1 MNSKGFGELF
11 LEELENILD
20 IVWLSQ
26 EYKKV
31 QNHENEKEKPQK
43 EENRKLTEPQKS
55 ENDNEVKTQD
65 QQIDKPPQ
73 MVEVYTTQPVFKKS
87 SALSVDYITLP
98 RQQTLQNYRKWE
110 KAFKPLKITN
120 QNRHKKVIN
129 EEKTVNLIAQ
139 TDIYQIISEYQE
151 KPVFSLSLVIDK
163 HYSMEIFENL
173 IDEFCNAVAHF
184 GIFERVENFYLDSS
198 KSEGR
203 FYRDRKLHQKV
214 SKKQIVSNN
223 NNLILVI
230 SNCISPAWKSNHIYY
245 CIKEWS
251 NRNFCSIVQILPR
264 HMWLLTTLEQGVQL
278 NWKAERA
285 YPLNKDL
292 YSKKSSFY
300 FSDEQEVLK
309 IPVVAFEPSSFHAW
323 GNVLLAK
330 QTYSIA
336 GFAFLEQDLTRQP
349 DQQETVTA
357 EQRVENFLAQASV
370 TGKILAAYLAN
381 LPVSYDVA
389 RYIQEV
395 ELPKSNLLH
404 LAEVFLGDII
414 ERIEHNGK
422 SSFDFYDGIRD
433 KLKYHIPPDKAWEL
447 FIKISDI
454 VSKELGSS
462 LNMPAF
468 FYNPKSNKTISWSEE
483 AIKFAEL
490 GIDILKRK
498 GGYDYKRAEKLE
510 KEIEKKKAILPA
522 SKRFQMGSDDGYDDE
537 KPVHEVIINY
547 DFEIAKYPV
556 TFEEYDLFCEDTGR
570 EKPDDEGWG
579 RGRRPVIN
587 VSWHDAKAYCKWLSE
602 KTGETYRLPTEAEWE
617 YVCRAGTTT
626 KWSFGDDEEELEKY
640 AWYDK
645 NSGDKTHPAGRKLPN
660 PWGLYDMHGNVWE
673 WCEDWYID
681 NYKETTID
689 GSANKKGE
697 QEYKALRGGSW
708 ISSANS
714 SRSAD
719 RYRDYPDNRDHIFGF
734 RLLRTLPSDNLNLIN
749 ISAKDLEESD
759 VSQPA
764 GDVTYRCNKCHTK
777 YALDCDELEWE
788 EVGSHARQMG
798 SEIHY
803 EAYYDRECDNC
814 GNNMGLTFNCWEYPV
829 GAENDRD
836 VQGNGVE
843 EIEGDCCLDLQ
854 EQEEEQFDYDVPDD
868 MEYEEDEN
876 ESKYNE
882 SDSIEYAEE
891 AIEEIKEWFFEH
903 YEDPANSSLPYNSKE
918 GGYQWIHGEPV
929 NTAEVIYENFEKR
942 YSEDILEKAIDEIGR
957 HELWSP
963 IPQSEEEFQEAL
975 GKWAKKKADDD
986 KD

>member
-43 EENRKLTEPQKS
+43 EENRKLTELQKS

-173 IDEFCNAVAHF
+173 IDEFYNAVAHF
-184 GIFERVENFYLDSS
+184 GIFERVENFYFDSS
-198 KSEGR
+198 KSEGK

-214 SKKQIVSNN
+214 SKKQIVSNS

-230 SNCISPAWKSNHIYY
+230 SNCTSPAWKSNHIYH

-330 QTYSIA
+330 QTYSIS
-336 GFAFLEQDLTRQP
+336 GFAFLEQDLTRQA

-370 TGKILAAYLAN
+370 TAKTLAAYLAN

-422 SSFDFYDGIRD
+422 TGFDFYDGVRD

-447 FIKISDI
+447 FIKISNI

-498 GGYDYKRAEKLE
+498 GGYDYKRAKKLE
-510 KEIEKKKAILPA
+510 QEIEKKKAIIPTTKRIQIG
-522 SKRFQMGSDDGYDDE
+522 SKKYTNNYYIYKEGRGLSEIYN
-537 KPVHEVIINY
+537 VIYNE
-547 DFEIAKYPV
+547 DFEIAKYLV
-556 TFEEYDLFCEDTGR
+556 TFEEYDLFCEDTNR
-570 EKPDDEGWG
+570 KKPEDEGWG
-579 RGRRPVIN
+579 RGRRPVVN
-587 VSWHDAKAYCKWLSE
+587 VSWHDAYDYCEWLSK
-602 KTGETYRLPTEAEWE
+602 KTGETYRLPSKDEWE
-617 YVCRAGTTT
+617 YCCRANTDT
-626 KWSFGDDEEELEKY
+626 KWFFGDDEKMLEKY

-645 NSGDKTHPAGRKLPN
+645 NSDGKTHPVGEKEPN
-660 PWGLYDMHGNVWE
+660 PWGLYDMYGNVWE
-673 WCEDWYID
+673 WTYDLNPSELYENFI
-681 NYKETTID
+681 
-689 GSANKKGE
+689 
-697 QEYKALRGGSW
+697 RGGSW
-708 ISSANS
+708 KDSSLDVDSYKHQWLISSYKRN
-714 SRSAD
+714 
-719 RYRDYPDNRDHIFGF
+719 NVGF
-734 RLLRTLPSDNLNLIN
+734 RIIRDLSLDN
-749 ISAKDLEESD
+749 
-759 VSQPA
+759 
-764 GDVTYRCNKCHTK
+764 
-777 YALDCDELEWE
+777 
-788 EVGSHARQMG
+788 M
-798 SEIHY
+798 
-803 EAYYDRECDNC
+803 
-814 GNNMGLTFNCWEYPV
+814 
-829 GAENDRD
+829 
-836 VQGNGVE
+836 
-843 EIEGDCCLDLQ
+843 
-854 EQEEEQFDYDVPDD
+854 
-868 MEYEEDEN
+868 
-876 ESKYNE
+876 
-882 SDSIEYAEE
+882 
-891 AIEEIKEWFFEH
+891 
-903 YEDPANSSLPYNSKE
+903 
-918 GGYQWIHGEPV
+918 
-929 NTAEVIYENFEKR
+929 
-942 YSEDILEKAIDEIGR
+942 
-957 HELWSP
+957 
-963 IPQSEEEFQEAL
+963 
-975 GKWAKKKADDD
+975 
-986 KD
+986 